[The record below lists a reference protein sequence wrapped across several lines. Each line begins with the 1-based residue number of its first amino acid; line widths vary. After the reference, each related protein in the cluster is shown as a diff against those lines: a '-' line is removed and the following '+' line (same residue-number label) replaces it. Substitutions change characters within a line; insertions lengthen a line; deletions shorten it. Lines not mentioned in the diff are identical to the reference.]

1 MSRGGDNKRS
11 MRRRVRF
18 DDATADA
25 VVGGH
30 HFGREELTGVVA
42 FVDDVRAMSHRAAPP
57 PSAALA
63 ALFADGA
70 VVPLPVAKPHRSGRA
85 RVGPWTK
92 AALVGFVGV
101 GSVAVAG
108 AAGALPAPAQHLV
121 AEVIRT
127 LTPFSIPD
135 PERDAVVKS
144 AIAEPATPVA
154 DAVGSS
160 FVGGS
165 STPRVPVGLSVPG
178 AVLPTGSTPVS
189 AQPSAGDRSA
199 SHAGGMSTGGHDA
212 TPPGATLPARSDD
225 ADPPSALSTPSAPSA
240 PSAPSTPPAPP
251 APPPKGASSPVR
263 QGPSDANPVKRSSR
277 AVSTAA
283 TAPGRLSPAKHTA
296 PGMVSPSDTP
306 PNHGSPS
313 DTAPGKV
320 SPAKHTAPGKVSETA
335 PGKSNPSDMA
345 PGKSDPSDMGPGRV
359 SPSDTAPGRVSPS
372 DTAPGKSNPSD
383 MGPGRVSPS
392 DTAPGTVSPSD
403 TAPGTSPNGKP
414 NGKPNGTAPVKA
426 R

>member
-63 ALFADGA
+63 VLFADGA
-70 VVPLPVAKPHRSGRA
+70 VVPLLVARPHRSGRA
-85 RVGPWTK
+85 RVGRWTK
-92 AALVGFVGV
+92 AALVALVGV

-154 DAVGSS
+154 DAVGSA

-165 STPRVPVGLSVPG
+165 STPTVPAGLSVPG

-189 AQPSAGDRSA
+189 APLAGSGNSAG
-199 SHAGGMSTGGHDA
+199 HAGGVSTGGHDTSA
-212 TPPGATLPARSDD
+212 PGETLPARSDD
-225 ADPPSALSTPSAPSA
+225 ADPPSALSTPST
-240 PSAPSTPPAPP
+240 PSTLSTPS
-251 APPPKGASSPVR
+251 PKGASSPVR
-263 QGPSDANPVKRSSR
+263 QGPSDADPVKRTSP
-277 AVSTAA
+277 AASTAA
-283 TAPGRLSPAKHTA
+283 TTPGRLSPAKHTA
-296 PGMVSPSDTP
+296 PGKVSPSDTP
-306 PNHGSPS
+306 PNHGSPG

-320 SPAKHTAPGKVSETA
+320 SPAKHTAPGKVSDTA
-335 PGKSNPSDMA
+335 PGKSD
-345 PGKSDPSDMGPGRV
+345 
-359 SPSDTAPGRVSPS
+359 PS

-383 MGPGRVSPS
+383 TAPGKSNPSDTAPGKSNPS

-414 NGKPNGTAPVKA
+414 NGTAPGKA